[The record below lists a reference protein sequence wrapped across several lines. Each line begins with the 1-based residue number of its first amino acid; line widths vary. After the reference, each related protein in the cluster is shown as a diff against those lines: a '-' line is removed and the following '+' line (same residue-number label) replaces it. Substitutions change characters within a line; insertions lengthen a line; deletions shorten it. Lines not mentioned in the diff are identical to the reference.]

1 MKMNFEIRDATKDD
15 MNDVLSLIK
24 ELARFEK
31 EPDAVEISV
40 EDLVDHGF
48 SSDPLFICHVAV
60 HENKTVGMSL
70 GYKRYSTWKG
80 PTMHLED
87 LIVSKKYRKKG
98 IGKALLSNF
107 IKVANG
113 PKISC

>member
-40 EDLVDHGF
+40 EDLVD
-48 SSDPLFICHVAV
+48 L
-60 HENKTVGMSL
+60 
-70 GYKRYSTWKG
+70 
-80 PTMHLED
+80 
-87 LIVSKKYRKKG
+87 
-98 IGKALLSNF
+98 
-107 IKVANG
+107 
-113 PKISC
+113 